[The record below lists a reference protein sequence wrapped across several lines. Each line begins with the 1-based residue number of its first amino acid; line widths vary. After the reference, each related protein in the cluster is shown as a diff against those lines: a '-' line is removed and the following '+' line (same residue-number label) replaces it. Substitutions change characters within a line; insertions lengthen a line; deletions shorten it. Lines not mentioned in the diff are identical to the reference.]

1 MPAINPEIIVCAG
14 AAAGVT
20 LQDPTEKNRHP
31 RRLGHDGRCAILSDR
46 RQHMN
51 DNLTR
56 VTGGAVESI
65 TRNGEAARVAIGPE
79 TSVDMVHALQRGH
92 VRDQAIDRINNGKL
106 VRDARQSIPSRRQGV
121 GRVRSRVGAVRGKE
135 PASAYWE
142 AHEPSSSRLDCQLH
156 LGHRG

>member
-31 RRLGHDGRCAILSDR
+31 RRLGRGGRCAILSDR

-56 VTGGAVESI
+56 VTGGAVETI
-65 TRNGEAARVAIGPE
+65 TRNGEAARVAMSPE
-79 TSVDMVHALQRGH
+79 TCDGMVHALQRGH
-92 VRDQAIDRINNGKL
+92 IWDQAIDRNNGKR
-106 VRDARQSIPSRRQGV
+106 VKDARQCIPSRRQGV
-121 GRVRSRVGAVRGKE
+121 GRVRSRIGAVRRE
-135 PASAYWE
+135 ERASTF
-142 AHEPSSSRLDCQLH
+142 
-156 LGHRG
+156 LGGP